1 VHWVSSAAPEDGVS
15 ASFDKSRRLLNAA
28 DYSRVFEGADAR
40 ASHRHLLLLAT
51 ANHHSQHR
59 LGLVIAKKSVR
70 QAVQRNRIKR
80 LSREF
85 FRKLSPEDVNFDVV
99 LLSRRGLDDLD
110 NAQVSSILRQQWQ
123 KLLRNAS
130 STERSTRQ
138 AN

>member
-1 VHWVSSAAPEDGVS
+1 VSSATLEDGVN

-28 DYSRVFEGADAR
+28 DYSRVFDGADAR
-40 ASHRHLLLLAT
+40 ASHRYLLLLAT
-51 ANHHSQHR
+51 ANQHAQHR

-70 QAVQRNRIKR
+70 QAVQRNRVKR

-85 FRKLSPEDVNFDVV
+85 FRKLCPEEINFDVV
-99 LLSRRGLDDLD
+99 LLARRGLDDLD
-110 NAQVSSILRQQWQ
+110 NAQISSILRDQWQ

-130 STERSTRQ
+130 STERKNRQ

>member
-1 VHWVSSAAPEDGVS
+1 MSSASAEGGVS
-15 ASFDKSRRLLNAA
+15 TSFGKSRRLLNAA
-28 DYSRVFEGADAR
+28 DYSRVFEHADAR

-85 FRKLSPEDVNFDVV
+85 FRKLSPGDTNFDVV
-99 LLSRRGLDDLD
+99 LLARRGLDDLD
-110 NAQVSSILRQQWQ
+110 NAQVSSILREQWQ
-123 KLLRNAS
+123 KLLRNTS
-130 STERSTRQ
+130 STERNTRR